1 MDIFKILA
9 AGKARKASDLHLSAG
24 SPPLIRV
31 NGELM
36 QMTEFPIPTP
46 EEVKSMFMQI
56 TTVEGMEKYQREH
69 ELDYKYIL
77 PDGTSLRC
85 NAAQERGQLSLSI
98 RILAPVIP
106 TIDELQLPEIC
117 KKADTAGEGPDYYF
131 GAYGQR

>member
-1 MDIFKILA
+1 MDIFEILA
-9 AGKARKASDLHLSAG
+9 TGKARKASDLHLSAG

-46 EEVKSMFMQI
+46 EEVKSMFAQI

-85 NAAQERGQLSLSI
+85 NADQERGN
-98 RILAPVIP
+98 
-106 TIDELQLPEIC
+106 
-117 KKADTAGEGPDYYF
+117 
-131 GAYGQR
+131 